1 MKNLSAMLLA
11 DFYKIGHRPQYPE
24 KTQVIY
30 STWTPRISRHD
41 GVTEIVAFG
50 FQGFIRKYLMDFFNE
65 NFFKRPCHEVV
76 NEYARVI
83 KHTIGEAS
91 AFANHIEELHALGFL
106 PLSIRAVPEG
116 SLVPLRCP
124 MLTIHNTD
132 ERFFWLTN
140 FIETL
145 ASAEMWKP
153 ATSATIAKEYKKLFI
168 RMAKETGGDLNFV
181 PFQGH
186 DFSMRGMSGLEDAML
201 SGAGHLLSF
210 QGTDSIPSIV
220 YLENYYGADI
230 EKELVGTSIPATE
243 HSVMCA
249 NGFETDDEELAA
261 YKRLLTEVYPEG
273 FVSVVSDTRDFWNVI
288 SNVIT
293 PLKDIILARNGKL
306 VIRPDSG
313 DPVKIISG
321 DDGNPRVLESKGLV
335 ECLWDIFGGTTNSA
349 GFKELNPKIG
359 CIYGEA
365 INLER
370 AKEILERLKAK
381 GFASTNVVFGIGS
394 YTYQFNTRDTYGF
407 AYKSTHCKIDGIEKN
422 LFKAPKTDDGTKNSQ
437 KGVVV
442 IRKQRQAMTSG
453 TELVFQDGLNL
464 SDQNFDG
471 NELREI
477 FRDGKLIIN
486 DRLSEIRDR
495 LAKGMP

>member
-1 MKNLSAMLLA
+1 MNLSAMLLA
-11 DFYKIGHRPQYPE
+11 DFYKIGHRAQYPE
-24 KTQVIY
+24 NTQVVY
-30 STWTPRISRHD
+30 STWTPRISRHE
-41 GVTEIVAFG
+41 GVDKIVAFG
-50 FQGFIRKYLMDFFNE
+50 FQGFVKKYLMEFFDE
-65 NFFKRPCHEVV
+65 NFFSRSCSEVV
-76 NEYARVI
+76 NEYARMI
-83 KHTIGEAS
+83 KNTLGGDVYV
-91 AFANHIEELHALGFL
+91 NHIEELHALGYL

-132 ERFFWLTN
+132 DRFFWLTN
-140 FIETL
+140 FIETI

-153 ATSATIAKEYKKLFI
+153 STSATIANEYKKLFM
-168 RMAKETGGDLNFV
+168 RMAYETGAATGFV

-210 QGTDSIPSIV
+210 TGTDSIPSIA
-220 YLENYYGADI
+220 YLEKYYGANV
-230 EKELVGTSIPATE
+230 EKELIGTSIPATE

-249 NGFETDDEELAA
+249 NGFETDSDELAA
-261 YKRLLTEVYPEG
+261 YKRLLTEVYPKG
-273 FVSVVSDTRDFWNVI
+273 YVSIVSDTRDFWNVI
-288 SNVIT
+288 SNVIE
-293 PLKDIILARNGKL
+293 PLKELILARDGKL

-335 ECLWDIFGGTTNSA
+335 ESLWDIFGGTTNDA
-349 GFKELNPKIG
+349 GFKELNIKIG

-407 AYKSTHCKIDGIEKN
+407 AYKSTHCKIAGTEKN
-422 LFKAPKTDDGTKNSQ
+422 LFKDPKTDDGTKKSQ
-437 KGVVV
+437 KGVVRV
-442 IRKQRQAMTSG
+442 KRQRMAMTSG
-453 TELVFQDGLNL
+453 TELVYEDGLNL
-464 SDQNFDG
+464 ADQYFDG

-477 FRDGKLIIN
+477 FLDGKLIIN
-486 DRLSEIRDR
+486 DNLSEIRAR
-495 LAKGMP
+495 LAKELV